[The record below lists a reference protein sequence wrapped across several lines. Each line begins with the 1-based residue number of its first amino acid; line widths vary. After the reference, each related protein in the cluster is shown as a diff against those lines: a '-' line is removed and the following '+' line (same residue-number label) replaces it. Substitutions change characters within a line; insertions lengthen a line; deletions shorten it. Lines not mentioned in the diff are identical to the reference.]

1 MFFYFS
7 HFLFFI
13 LFFTMFR
20 NHYVSYKQRQNYIR
34 YPRNTFKTSLNN
46 KRYSHIHILNNN
58 CIRIEYDN
66 EDNEVEVLNEDYE
79 MQNDYYEMPN
89 EVNIDYED
97 FFNYKVLN
105 EELADDEV
113 LNDNEDN
120 YEMPN
125 EESFDDEMLNEE
137 EPNNEVS
144 RDEEYDKIADKALNT
159 EQMLSI
165 NGEFA
170 PYFENVIKA
179 LMFCWI
185 QKHNICKI

>member
-1 MFFYFS
+1 MFFHFS

-34 YPRNTFKTSLNN
+34 HPRNTFKTSLNN
-46 KRYSHIHILNNN
+46 KRNSHIHILNNN
-58 CIRIEYDN
+58 CIRIEYNN
-66 EDNEVEVLNEDYE
+66 EDNEVEA
-79 MQNDYYEMPN
+79 
-89 EVNIDYED
+89 
-97 FFNYKVLN
+97 LN

-125 EESFDDEMLNEE
+125 EESFDDEVSNEE
-137 EPNNEVS
+137 EPNNEVLS
-144 RDEEYDKIADKALNT
+144 DEEYDKIADKALNT
-159 EQMLSI
+159 EQMPSI

-170 PYFENVIKA
+170 PYFKNVIKA
-179 LMFCWI
+179 LMFC
-185 QKHNICKI
+185 